1 MDPFGIG
8 YRTLLLFLFF
18 SPCNVG
24 RSEQYCEQTIDMVE
38 DVFLRDAK
46 CTETH
51 VLAPFSNGQSGI
63 RTTSTLSLTLD
74 KIVGAE
80 PISSGEH

>member
-1 MDPFGIG
+1 MDLFFS
-8 YRTLLLFLFF
+8 RTLLLFLFF
-18 SPCNVG
+18 SPFNVG

-38 DVFLRDAK
+38 DMFLRDAK
-46 CTETH
+46 CAETH

-80 PISSGEH
+80 PIPSGEN